1 MANKQ
6 VEEIAIGEK
15 AINDLLDVVEDVAS
29 DNGIGNGKEGIL
41 ILLGLAAGQIA
52 AEMEIED
59 GQSTAETV
67 DHLMNAVRA
76 GIYKSHKSGRSW
88 VPLGANIH

>member
-1 MANKQ
+1 MVNKKT
-6 VEEIAIGEK
+6 EEITIGEK
-15 AINDLLDVVEDVAS
+15 AINDLLSVVEDVAI
-29 DNGIGNGKEGIL
+29 DNGIGNGKEGVL
-41 ILLGLAAGQIA
+41 VLLGLAAGQIA

-59 GQSTAETV
+59 GQSTAEMV

-76 GIYKSHKSGRSW
+76 GIYKSHKSGRSL